1 LKLRNCWLKILSRE
15 KEKPNLLRAA
25 AHTFETGLMVLWPE
39 AVSDRIRRKV
49 CQYFVAIMRSV
60 TLKAGRQNEQFP
72 PTVQELRK
80 RLLSFCQK
88 HPITK
93 LEVFGSVADG
103 TAKPGSDVDLMVTF
117 RPGVKVGT
125 EFLDMIS
132 ELEDLLGGPTRERE
146 RRNDGKLDQ
155 AEIDP

>member
-1 LKLRNCWLKILSRE
+1 MYKAQRVS
-15 KEKPNLLRAA
+15 
-25 AHTFETGLMVLWPE
+25 WPE
-39 AVSDRIRRKV
+39 AVSDRIRRKI

-88 HPITK
+88 HPIIK
-93 LEVFGSVADG
+93 LEVFGSIADG

-117 RPGVKVGT
+117 RPGAKVGI
-125 EFLDMIS
+125 EFLDMIF
-132 ELEDLLGGPTRERE
+132 ELEELLGCSVTYPRARALQPWKTGSSGMRSRS
-146 RRNDGKLDQ
+146 DG
-155 AEIDP
+155 

>member
-1 LKLRNCWLKILSRE
+1 
-15 KEKPNLLRAA
+15 
-25 AHTFETGLMVLWPE
+25 M
-39 AVSDRIRRKV
+39 
-49 CQYFVAIMRSV
+49 AIMRSV

-72 PTVQELRK
+72 PTVPELRK

-117 RPGVKVGT
+117 RPGAKVGT

-132 ELEDLLGGPTRERE
+132 ELEEQLGCSVDLLESESVATMENWIKRKAILSCTKTIYAVEV
-146 RRNDGKLDQ
+146 
-155 AEIDP
+155 

>member
-1 LKLRNCWLKILSRE
+1 
-15 KEKPNLLRAA
+15 
-25 AHTFETGLMVLWPE
+25 
-39 AVSDRIRRKV
+39 
-49 CQYFVAIMRSV
+49 MRSV

-88 HPITK
+88 HPISK

-117 RPGVKVGT
+117 RPGAKVGI
-125 EFLDMIS
+125 EFLDMIF
-132 ELEDLLGGPTRERE
+132 ELEELLDCSVDLLESESVATMENWIKRKSILSCTKTIYAVEV
-146 RRNDGKLDQ
+146 
-155 AEIDP
+155 

>member
-1 LKLRNCWLKILSRE
+1 
-15 KEKPNLLRAA
+15 
-25 AHTFETGLMVLWPE
+25 
-39 AVSDRIRRKV
+39 
-49 CQYFVAIMRSV
+49 MRSV

-72 PTVQELRK
+72 PTVPELRK

-117 RPGVKVGT
+117 RPGAKVGT

-132 ELEDLLGGPTRERE
+132 ELEEQLGCSVDLLESESVATMENWIKR
-146 RRNDGKLDQ
+146 KSIL
-155 AEIDP
+155 

>member
-1 LKLRNCWLKILSRE
+1 
-15 KEKPNLLRAA
+15 
-25 AHTFETGLMVLWPE
+25 
-39 AVSDRIRRKV
+39 
-49 CQYFVAIMRSV
+49 MRSV

-72 PTVQELRK
+72 PTVQELRE

-132 ELEDLLGGPTRERE
+132 ELEDLLGPVKSAMMTSKNGKMQATSLSPLV
-146 RRNDGKLDQ
+146 DGGQL
-155 AEIDP
+155 

>member
-1 LKLRNCWLKILSRE
+1 
-15 KEKPNLLRAA
+15 
-25 AHTFETGLMVLWPE
+25 
-39 AVSDRIRRKV
+39 
-49 CQYFVAIMRSV
+49 MRSV
-60 TLKAGRQNEQFP
+60 TLKEGRQNEQFP

-117 RPGVKVGT
+117 RPGAKGHRVSRYD
-125 EFLDMIS
+125 LRARRAAR
-132 ELEDLLGGPTRERE
+132 LLGGPTRERE
-146 RRNDGKLDQ
+146 RCDHGKLDQ
-155 AEIDP
+155 AEIDS